1 MSISFTQKEVHL
13 MNISNY
19 QKGKIQNNINIK
31 IEEKLSIQDS
41 NFLKA
46 YNFMKQKNKNTLINN
61 SEYSETNVISS
72 KEENINYLNN
82 PITKNIIKK
91 GNSILKIEKKESKII
106 NKPNKI
112 HSNLISNITENEE
125 EEDDI
130 YKKTNNTN
138 CNIDDLD
145 EDKELNIN
153 QYKNKEKNSKDKQN
167 NEISKKEIG
176 SFYLNNTFNNN
187 NNDII
192 SRFDDINITNSKEKV
207 YIIDSIFLDNTQ
219 LKDLSNEKEIY
230 LDDLN
235 EKMNFEKAKES
246 TIKIINLSDCK
257 SINSKYSTSKTISK
271 RKLFKINNN
280 LKYHPKRNS
289 KNEFDAVKKFCKK
302 SQINDSLK
310 INSFHQNN
318 LSKISISS
326 IGSIIS
332 NTLFISSKINKN
344 ELEEHSTIF
353 DLDFLNNLIEK
364 DKIYQ
369 KEINPNYLEQYSN
382 ISFIDRAKMF
392 SLISILCEQFAYKR
406 DTFYFSIYSIDRYL
420 SKQKNKNLTKN
431 ELLIITITSL
441 ALSAKI
447 EEIQIPNIKD
457 YLNCITS
464 INNNEDYKHI
474 SIKEIILMEQK
485 FMLEFNW
492 RNNPNTINT
501 WMNWHICQWDLF
513 INSIDNNYS
522 LLCQEYGEGNII
534 YFKNKDNESYYN
546 YRIISQFIDF
556 IILNIDC
563 LKFNSQ
569 YLIFGCILEI
579 LKNKYK
585 DFENKNIYLDI
596 FNRFVNESL
605 GDNIFEEKEFIDCL
619 KFCDNILSY
628 FFSLNLINYDIPLVY
643 QSDFKNIENGTYED
657 FLTYHIYNENIY
669 SSFVEYKKNI

>member
-1 MSISFTQKEVHL
+1 MSISFSQKEVK
-13 MNISNY
+13 MIDESNY
-19 QKGKIQNNINIK
+19 QNGKIQNNISIK
-31 IEEKLSIQDS
+31 IGEKLSIQDS
-41 NFLKA
+41 NFLEA
-46 YNFMKQKNKNTLINN
+46 YNFMKQKSKNTLINN
-61 SEYSETNVISS
+61 SEYLETNVISS

-91 GNSILKIEKKESKII
+91 GNSILKIDKII
-106 NKPNKI
+106 NKPTKI
-112 HSNLISNITENEE
+112 HANLISNITKNEE

-130 YKKTNNTN
+130 NKKTNNTN

-145 EDKELNIN
+145 EDKELNLN
-153 QYKNKEKNSKDKQN
+153 EYKNKHKNSKNKKINQ
-167 NEISKKEIG
+167 IHKKEIG
-176 SFYLNNTFNNN
+176 SFCLNDTCNNN

-192 SRFDDINITNSKEKV
+192 SRLDDINITNSKEKV

-219 LKDLSNEKEIY
+219 LKDLSNEREIY

-235 EKMNFEKAKES
+235 KKLNFEKAKES
-246 TIKIINLSDCK
+246 TMKKINISHYK
-257 SINSKYSTSKTISK
+257 SINSKYTTPKTISK

-280 LKYHPKRNS
+280 LKYHPKRNLQI
-289 KNEFDAVKKFCKK
+289 EFDAAKKFCKK
-302 SQINDSLK
+302 AKINDSLK
-310 INSFHQNN
+310 INSFYQNN

-326 IGSIIS
+326 IGSINT
-332 NTLFISSKINKN
+332 NTLFLSNKLNKN

-364 DKIYQ
+364 DKVY
-369 KEINPNYLEQYSN
+369 KMEINPNYLEQYSN
-382 ISFIDRAKMF
+382 ISYIERAKMF

-406 DTFYFSIYSIDRYL
+406 DTFYFSLYSIDRYL
-420 SKQKNKNLTKN
+420 SKQKNKHLTKN
-431 ELLIITITSL
+431 ELLIISITSL

-447 EEIQIPNIKD
+447 EEITIPNIKD
-457 YLNCITS
+457 YLNCIS
-464 INNNEDYKHI
+464 SLNNDDDYNDI
-474 SIKEIILMEQK
+474 SVKEIILMEQQL
-485 FMLEFNW
+485 MLEFNW
-492 RNNPNTINT
+492 RNNPDTINT

-522 LLCQEYGEGNII
+522 ILCQEYGEGNII

-556 IILNIDC
+556 IILNIES
-563 LKFNSQ
+563 LKFNNQ

-619 KFCDNILSY
+619 KFCNTILSY

-643 QSDFKNIENGTYED
+643 QSDFKTIENGTYED
-657 FLTYHIYNENIY
+657 FLTYHIYNEDIY